1 MMIRKRRATI
11 RQVAQAAGVSKQTV
25 SRVLNDRPDVAP
37 ETRERV
43 KQVIEQLD
51 YKPSVVARS
60 LSQGKSCTIGVIGF
74 GLEFYG
80 ISRVVTEIE
89 AQANHRGYSLAL
101 SLIHEPGQNDV
112 GNLLGE
118 LVARHIDGII
128 WAVPHIGDNR
138 DWLIKALE
146 AVSVPLV
153 CVSTEP
159 HPDLTVV
166 EVDNF
171 IGGKLVTEH
180 LIEQG
185 YRNIGV
191 ITGPASWWASRRRL
205 DGWKAAMAEAGYV
218 ANPEWIFEGNWSAE
232 SGYHGAE
239 KLLHE
244 FPDIEAIFAF
254 NDQMALG
261 VQKAANALGF
271 LIPDNLALVGY
282 DNIPESEFYNVS
294 LTTISQGFTELGK
307 VAMQELERKIKGE
320 ERNETTTSEAIF
332 IKPKLIVRRSS
343 MQERYID

>member
-1 MMIRKRRATI
+1 MIAKRRATI

-25 SRVLNDRPDVAP
+25 SRVLNERPDVAP

-43 KQVIEQLD
+43 QEVIKQLD
-51 YKPSVVARS
+51 YKPSAVARS

-89 AQANHRGYSLAL
+89 AQANQRGYSLAL

-146 AVSVPLV
+146 AISVPLV

-159 HPDLTVV
+159 HPNLTVV

-171 IGGKLVTEH
+171 MGGKLVTEH

-185 YRNIGV
+185 YRNIAV

-205 DGWKAAMAEAGYV
+205 DGWSTAMSEAGNV
-218 ANPEWIFEGNWSAE
+218 TNPKRIFEGNWSAE
-232 SGYHGAE
+232 SGYRGAQ
-239 KLLHE
+239 KLLQE

-261 VQKAANALGF
+261 VQKAAHALG
-271 LIPDNLALVGY
+271 LRIPDDLALAGY

-320 ERNETTTSEAIF
+320 EKNETITPVAIF
-332 IKPKLIVRRSS
+332 IKPKLIVRQSS
-343 MQERYID
+343 VPK